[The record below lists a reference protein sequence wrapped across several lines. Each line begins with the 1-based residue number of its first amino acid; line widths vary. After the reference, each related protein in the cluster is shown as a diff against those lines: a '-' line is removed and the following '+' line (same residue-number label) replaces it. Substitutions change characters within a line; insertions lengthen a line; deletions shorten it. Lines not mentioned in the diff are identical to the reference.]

1 MESTTQIFLRVQITD
16 AEDDFVRGESLAVG
30 YDDRIQIDSFS
41 FGMEAKLQAP
51 RAGKGANIDL
61 NQVQVTKFFDRSST
75 TLAGL
80 LQGKVDT
87 AGKPKPLQ
95 ERRPLE
101 EVRITIDQQLE
112 EGGKKEQ
119 NAILVFHLLKA
130 RIVDIK
136 LDVSGDS
143 RSTTIKET
151 VSFAFKNFEVE
162 YYFRGMENRKRSDF
176 RDQFLGF
183 QTQFEEQQ
191 DSPG

>member
-1 MESTTQIFLRVQITD
+1 VESTTQIFLRVQITD

-87 AGKPKPLQ
+87 AGKPTVNDVAFELRSHRCVVREPVV
-95 ERRPLE
+95 EHTRRRP
-101 EVRITIDQQLE
+101 VHR
-112 EGGKKEQ
+112 
-119 NAILVFHLLKA
+119 HLGNGSLQ
-130 RIVDIK
+130 R
-136 LDVSGDS
+136 LRHRRERENSG
-143 RSTTIKET
+143 RS
-151 VSFAFKNFEVE
+151 SGA
-162 YYFRGMENRKRSDF
+162 
-176 RDQFLGF
+176 LGA
-183 QTQFEEQQ
+183 
-191 DSPG
+191 